1 MNERQPLRRVFG
13 QSGRTDQRGMTVL
26 EMLVAMLMLVV
37 FTGVVAMVMEVTLR
51 FLGAAESGERN
62 DSGEVSN
69 GVLIDHHQLQLAM
82 DQLVDVLSQPGIS
95 REWLK
100 GEVPGRAQI
109 AFDPDQVDPDEACP
123 AYPAIQWGLPMPSL
137 SLPPG
142 YRLCL
147 WTTTA
152 LESSQA
158 ALLVGNPDAKPG
170 IYLLQALPERLSAST
185 LPTRRLF
192 CRPRP
197 FC

>member
-1 MNERQPLRRVFG
+1 MAERQRLRRVFG
-13 QSGRTDQRGMTVL
+13 QPGHTHQRGMTVL

-37 FTGVVAMVMEVTLR
+37 FTGVVAMVMEFTLK

-95 REWLK
+95 REWLN

-123 AYPAIQWGLPMPSL
+123 AFPVTQWGLPMPSP

-158 ALLVGNPDAKPG
+158 ALLAEDPDAQPG

>member
-1 MNERQPLRRVFG
+1 MSELHPRRHVRMPERA
-13 QSGRTDQRGMTVL
+13 DQRGMTVL
-26 EMLVAMLMLVV
+26 EMLVAVLMLVV
-37 FTGVVAMVMEVTLR
+37 FTGVVAMVMEFTLK

-62 DSGEVSN
+62 DFGEVSN

-82 DQLVDVLSQPGIS
+82 DQLVDVMSQPGIS

-109 AFDPDQVDPDEACP
+109 AFDSDQVDPEEACT
-123 AYPAIQWGLPMPSL
+123 AYPVIQWGLPMPLL

-158 ALLVGNPDAKPG
+158 ALLAEDPDAQPG
-170 IYLLQALPERLSAST
+170 VYLLQALPERLSAST